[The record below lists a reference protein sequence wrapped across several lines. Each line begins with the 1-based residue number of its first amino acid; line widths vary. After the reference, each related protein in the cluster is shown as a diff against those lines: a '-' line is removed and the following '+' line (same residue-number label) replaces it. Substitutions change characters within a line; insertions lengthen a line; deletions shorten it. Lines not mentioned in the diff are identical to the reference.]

1 MNQNRKDRR
10 ESTSG
15 HGSVMDDK
23 ETFEHGSGL
32 SDMTKGMGSG
42 DERGQGSSS
51 ERGKESGGERGK
63 GSSGERQ
70 QPSRVPERGRSQSED
85 R

>member
-1 MNQNRKDRR
+1 
-10 ESTSG
+10 
-15 HGSVMDDK
+15 MDDQ

-32 SDMTKGMGSG
+32 SDMTKGMGSSG
-42 DERGQGSSS
+42 
-51 ERGKESGGERGK
+51 ERGKGSGEERGK

-70 QPSRVPERGRSQSED
+70 QPSRMPERGRSQAED

>member
-1 MNQNRKDRR
+1 MNQNRKDQR

-15 HGSVMDDK
+15 HGSVMDDQ

-32 SDMTKGMGSG
+32 SDMTKGMGSSG
-42 DERGQGSSS
+42 
-51 ERGKESGGERGK
+51 ERGKGSGGERGK

-70 QPSRVPERGRSQSED
+70 QPSRMPERGRSQSED